1 MNRPSASHGP
11 TSPAPSIAHDR
22 ARAEAL
28 DGHLHALAAPGW
40 GGLSPITLALASLDW
55 ALHLAT
61 QPARASQLATQAWAA
76 AADATRDAWTQ
87 ARAPAEFSER
97 PDDQRYQ
104 ADAWRS
110 GPAAWSARLHLAA
123 ERWWRD
129 ATQLRGM
136 NAHHQDVVGVFARQW
151 LDLLSP
157 ANAGLANPEVLERTL
172 ASGGANLQDGARHA
186 LDAWRVRQGLPP
198 QAQPEHRFEPGHD
211 VAVTPG
217 RVVHRNAL
225 VELIQY
231 APATSRVHAEPVFIV
246 PSWIMKY
253 YILDLSPANSM
264 VRWLVARGHTVF
276 ILSWRNPDEDDA
288 LLDMDDYLQLGVFD
302 ALAAIQ
308 RLVPRQAVHAVGY
321 CLGGTLLAIAAAAL
335 ARPGGVRGGAQ
346 LPALA
351 SVSLLAAET
360 DFSEPGEM
368 GVLIDESQVALLE
381 DMMAERGY
389 LTGRQMA
396 GSFQFLHSREL
407 VWSATLRELWM
418 GEALRPND
426 LMAWNA
432 DTTRM
437 PAAMHSQYLRRLY
450 LHNELALSR
459 YVVEGAPVSLR
470 DLDVPV
476 FLVGT
481 EKDHVAP
488 WRSVYK
494 LHALCDAEIT
504 FVLTSGGHNAGIV
517 SEPGHAGRHWWQA
530 TRRPNDAWIPPE
542 AWQPRAEAH
551 EGSWWTAWD
560 AWLAQHGSGRMVA
573 ARSPRVVRGLPV
585 APGRYVMQRYLD

>member
-1 MNRPSASHGP
+1 VLKTSVHLNGQARGPPTAELEPVMNRPSASHGP

-231 APATSRVHAEPVFIV
+231 APATSRVHPEPLLIV

-253 YILDLSPANSM
+253 YILDLSPHNSL
-264 VRWLVARGHTVF
+264 VRWLVAQGHTGLHAV
-276 ILSWRNPDEDDA
+276 LAQPRRRGRRTDDGRLPA
-288 LLDMDDYLQLGVFD
+288 ERRVRRPG
-302 ALAAIQ
+302 AIG
-308 RLVPRQAVHAVGY
+308 RHGPKAPVHADG
-321 CLGGTLLAIAAAAL
+321 LLPGRHAAGHRRGRAGVVAIG
-335 ARPGGVRGGAQ
+335 RRRQ

-351 SVSLLAAET
+351 SLSLLAAQT
-360 DFSEPGEM
+360 DFSEPGEL
-368 GVLIDESQVALLE
+368 GLFIDESQV
-381 DMMAERGY
+381 GY
-389 LTGRQMA
+389 L
-396 GSFQFLHSREL
+396 
-407 VWSATLRELWM
+407 
-418 GEALRPND
+418 D
-426 LMAWNA
+426 
-432 DTTRM
+432 
-437 PAAMHSQYLRRLY
+437 
-450 LHNELALSR
+450 
-459 YVVEGAPVSLR
+459 
-470 DLDVPV
+470 
-476 FLVGT
+476 
-481 EKDHVAP
+481 
-488 WRSVYK
+488 
-494 LHALCDAEIT
+494 EIT
-504 FVLTSGGHNAGIV
+504 R
-517 SEPGHAGRHWWQA
+517 EPGLPERRADGR
-530 TRRPNDAWIPPE
+530 
-542 AWQPRAEAH
+542 
-551 EGSWWTAWD
+551 
-560 AWLAQHGSGRMVA
+560 L
-573 ARSPRVVRGLPV
+573 LPV
-585 APGRYVMQRYLD
+585 PALARPGLDGAACAST